1 MPPEVGSQLGLSFV
15 GRSFPSNE
23 CWQLKGSLGFRLLW
37 LHVLACDIANST
49 RRRCCVLASLETLH
63 NFGGRNRLYL
73 LFCQIL
79 SSWRTVGAALL
90 LPQRMSTGETAKG
103 V

>member
-15 GRSFPSNE
+15 GHSFPSNE
-23 CWQLKGSLGFRLLW
+23 CWQLKGNLGFRLLW
-37 LHVLACDIANST
+37 LHVLVCNIANFI
-49 RRRCCVLASLETLH
+49 RRRCCVLAECLTSLETLH

-79 SSWRTVGAALL
+79 STILGTL
-90 LPQRMSTGETAKG
+90 
-103 V
+103 